1 MKRHKLAIE
10 KRKILGKQI
19 KKLRREGILPGNIF
33 GKNIKSTSVQVL
45 LKDFAPVYKEAGS
58 TGLVDL
64 ELDGKIIPVL
74 IQDLQ
79 TDYKNN
85 VLHANFYQVNLKEKV
100 KSAMPLEIVGEPKAV
115 TEKIGLLMNI
125 LSEIEVEALP
135 EDLPEHIEVNVEH
148 LAAVDDQITV
158 ADLKVPAGV
167 EVLTDA
173 TQVVSKID
181 ELVSKEAQELAVE
194 EAAAA
199 EAAKAE
205 AGAVEGVEGAPL
217 EGEAPAEGEVPKEGG
232 EKPSKEKPIDE
243 TPKK

>member
-1 MKRHKLAIE
+1 MKRYKLNVE
-10 KRKILGKQI
+10 KRKILGKQT

-45 LKDFAPVYKEAGS
+45 LKEFSPIYKEVGS

-64 ELDGKIIPVL
+64 ELDGKIIPIL

-100 KSAMPLEIVGEPKAV
+100 KSAIPLEMVGEAKAV

-125 LSEIEVEALP
+125 ISEIEVEALP
-135 EDLPEHIEVNVEH
+135 EDLPEHIQVNIEH
-148 LAAVDDQITV
+148 LSLVGDQITI
-158 ADLKVPAGV
+158 ADLKIPVGV
-167 EVLTDA
+167 DVLTDP
-173 TQVVSKID
+173 TQIVSKID
-181 ELVSKEAQELAVE
+181 ELVSKQAQELAAE

-199 EAAKAE
+199 EATKTE
-205 AGAVEGVEGAPL
+205 AEGVEGT
-217 EGEAPAEGEVPKEGG
+217 EGVTAGEGVEDKAPKEGG
-232 EKPSKEKPIDE
+232 EKSGEEKQKDE
-243 TPKK
+243 IPKK